1 MSTQTPQTHTA
12 GVNTPQTTEELL
24 RKYLETDPIML
35 ARESMEK
42 WQKMLCTPC
51 EKMGLICALTVS
63 GRSTDQGAYTTIKHI
78 LRLKGETVKKIPWR
92 SRSGRHW
99 YETLCISSDFTGF
112 VFIVDITNS
121 GRDNSYII
129 RFENGKA
136 VEEFAW
142 GF

>member
-1 MSTQTPQTHTA
+1 MSTELNQNTQ
-12 GVNTPQTTEELL
+12 GVETPQTTEELL
-24 RKYLETDPIML
+24 RKYLEADPVAL

-42 WQKMLCTPC
+42 WERMLCAPC
-51 EKMGLICALTVS
+51 EKMGLICALRVE
-63 GRSTDQGAYTTIKHI
+63 GRATGQGAYTTIKHI
-78 LRLKGETVKKIPWR
+78 LRLKGEAVKKIPRR
-92 SRSGRHW
+92 SRSGKHW

-112 VFIVDITNS
+112 VFIVNRTNS

-142 GF
+142 DF